1 MKLILIFMSLIIPSL
16 AAMDHDPIEPITKA
30 YEPIFNLTYP
40 PEAFAYILKQ
50 LSFKDQQALT
60 SSCTY
65 LRNFSIH
72 AKALHP
78 LMRHTKKRTLT
89 RFGAY
94 IMTAAGLCSILSGG
108 GLIKAI
114 PAIIPALSTGFF
126 IGFPLALNHHRVR
139 DLFTKEKTPSPQEKI
154 DHHLYMTQAYKN
166 LAQRMALGL
175 ITADALHID
184 YYHREQIKPV
194 IEVIRTQKISSVS
207 LELHASAK
215 KPFLLSSLLRD
226 NNHLTHFSMEL
237 NGSYTDACFILE
249 RNDFT
254 TTIKGC
260 TGLTHLT
267 LSYLDLT
274 HPMLNALFS
283 NRFLRTV
290 KLLACATRKLQYDF
304 QALINNRRLSS
315 LSILYFTNLDTGID
329 CDTIIHLCNKSNL
342 ASLTIKSPTLTDE
355 AILAIYANPRRPA
368 ELSVSDY

>member
-1 MKLILIFMSLIIPSL
+1 MKLLLIFMSLIIPSL
-16 AAMDHDPIEPITKA
+16 AAMDRDPIEPITKA

-40 PEAFAYILKQ
+40 PEAFAYILRQ

-60 SSCTY
+60 STCTY
-65 LRNFSIH
+65 LSNFKIH
-72 AKALHP
+72 AKILHP
-78 LMRHTKKRTLT
+78 IAMPSKE
-89 RFGAY
+89 RFVITDFGFY
-94 IMTAAGLCSILSGG
+94 MGTCTAFFAGC
-108 GLIKAI
+108 AI
-114 PAIIPALSTGFF
+114 IGNAPAITSIASSGIAMGFF
-126 IGFPLALNHHRVR
+126 LLCVKKQKLSA
-139 DLFTKEKTPSPQEKI
+139 KERA
-154 DHHLYMTQAYKN
+154 DNRLYTTQVHKK
-166 LAQRMALGL
+166 LAQRMDLGL

-207 LELHASAK
+207 LELHASAN
-215 KPFLLSSLLRD
+215 KPFLLSPLLCD
-226 NNHLTHFSMEL
+226 NNYLTHFSMEL
-237 NGSYTDACFILE
+237 NGSCTDTCRILE

-290 KLLACATRKLQYDF
+290 KLMACATRKLQYDF
-304 QALINNRRLSS
+304 QALINNRTLSS

-342 ASLTIKSPTLTDE
+342 ASLTIKSPTLTDN

-368 ELSVSDY
+368 ELFVSDY